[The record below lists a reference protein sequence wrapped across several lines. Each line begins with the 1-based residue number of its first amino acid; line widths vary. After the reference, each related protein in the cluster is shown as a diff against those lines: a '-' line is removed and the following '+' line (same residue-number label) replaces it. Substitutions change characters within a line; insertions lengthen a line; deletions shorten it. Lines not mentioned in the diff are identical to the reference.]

1 VRNTGNI
8 LIIDNE
14 PTIVDLLVELLTNEG
29 YVAYWTADGAG
40 ALAAIARHPPALL
53 LLDVRRPHTYGAQMI
68 AEIRGACLTAVPIVL
83 MTTAPRDAKSLLVP
97 GSIELLAKP
106 FDIDELL
113 ACVAR
118 YVLPDQALDRRLA
131 PCAP

>member
-1 VRNTGNI
+1 MRDTGSI
-8 LIIDNE
+8 LVIDNE

-29 YVAYWTADGAG
+29 YVAYGTADGTG
-40 ALAAIARHPPALL
+40 VLAAIARHAPALL
-53 LLDVRRPHTYGAQMI
+53 LLDVRRPSMDGAQMI
-68 AEIRGACLTAVPIVL
+68 AEIHRACLTAVPIVL
-83 MTTAPRDAKSLLVP
+83 LTTAPLDAKSLLVP
-97 GSIELLAKP
+97 GSIDLLAKP

-118 YVLPDQALDRRLA
+118 FVLPDQALDRRLA

>member
-1 VRNTGNI
+1 MQQTGSI
-8 LIIDNE
+8 LVIDNE

-29 YVAYWTADGAG
+29 YVAYGTADGAG
-40 ALAAIARHPPALL
+40 VLAAIARHRPALL
-53 LLDVRRPHTYGAQMI
+53 LLDVRRPSMDGAQMI

-83 MTTAPRDAKSLLVP
+83 MTTAPLDAASLLVQ
-97 GSIELLAKP
+97 GSIDLLAKP
-106 FDIDELL
+106 FDIDDLL

-118 YVLPDQALDRRLA
+118 FVQPDQALDRRLA